1 MLVLHTHDILAE
13 AGVRLPAGTLGAAP
27 LPPGRLAD
35 LARHL
40 AGAAALWRPGAR
52 PGARLADPAGSAGP
66 ADPAGSAGPARTRL
80 LWTPAVEAW
89 LVEWAPGQTTGVHD
103 HGGAATALCVVE
115 GALAE
120 ECLDV
125 TIWTTC
131 RRTTWRAPATA
142 AFDPGH
148 VHLVGNA
155 GGGVAAS
162 VHVRSPASRAP
173 ASCAPGARA
182 RPAGAGTGS
191 GQPVTVAVPAS
202 VPAPSRLG
210 ATRTGIEERHP
221 SNGERHPR
229 NGENS
234 TSSGEN
240 STSL

>member
-1 MLVLHTHDILAE
+1 MLLLHAYDILAE

-40 AGAAALWRPGAR
+40 AGEAALWRPVAR
-52 PGARLADPAGSAGP
+52 PGARRADPA
-66 ADPAGSAGPARTRL
+66 DPARTRL

-131 RRTTWRAPATA
+131 RRTTWRAPVTA

-162 VHVRSPASRAP
+162 VHVRSPASGAP
-173 ASCAPGARA
+173 ASARG
-182 RPAGAGTGS
+182 RQVP
-191 GQPVTVAVPAS
+191 VPAA
-202 VPAPSRLG
+202 VNR
-210 ATRTGIEERHP
+210 
-221 SNGERHPR
+221 
-229 NGENS
+229 
-234 TSSGEN
+234 
-240 STSL
+240 